1 MHKSHKARDGG
12 RAECTQLK
20 RVIYLPNSLRGQQK
34 KKEETAE
41 SRTVSG
47 KKSVS
52 PFALLSSPQP
62 GRLEKAQDPS
72 SSSGLVLTGAQL
84 GRKAAGLP
92 EGMSCQSTQPPV
104 RQQQGLM

>member
-1 MHKSHKARDGG
+1 MHT
-12 RAECTQLK
+12 AEAG
-20 RVIYLPNSLRGQQK
+20 YLPSQFTEGSAK

-41 SRTVSG
+41 SQTVSG